1 MILLLLTLLDGSAV
15 NLRTDNFNFKIESKY
30 GVMTIPANDL
40 LDAVLIPR
48 RLKREQEAAG
58 IEILRRA
65 GDEAWR
71 IHQQRREAAP

>member
-1 MILLLLTLLDGSAV
+1 MSRRLVAWVAV
-15 NLRTDNFNFKIESKY
+15 RGPLSRAFADPSLPGTVAAD
-30 GVMTIPANDL
+30 ANDL